1 MNAEL
6 KKEKGTERTL
16 MSVDQY
22 QRTVN
27 NLDKEIADLEKKKAT
42 VDKKAADEAKK
53 ATSVSISKN
62 ASVSTVKSKMKE
74 IERHN
79 AASNKAAAESADLQK
94 RIADKRA
101 KRNDAYQKLQKE
113 QDRERKKEQQSIK
126 RMQESYERKITAME
140 TEMVPRRIIGSDE
153 LSNNKEIPEY
163 DVFVSH
169 AWEDKES
176 FVDEFVQAL
185 RERDLKVWYDTSKMK
200 WGDSMRAKIDEGL
213 RHSRFGVAV
222 LSPDYISEGK
232 YWTKAEL
239 DGLFQ
244 LESINGKM
252 LLPIW
257 HNLTKKQVM
266 DFSPIIAG
274 KLAMNTASLTPDEIA
289 DKLVELLS
297 EETKG

>member
-1 MNAEL
+1 
-6 KKEKGTERTL
+6 

-22 QRTVN
+22 QRMVN
-27 NLDKEIADLEKKKAT
+27 ILDKEIADLEKKKALA
-42 VDKKAADEAKK
+42 DKKAATEAKK
-53 ATSVSISKN
+53 ASGVSISKN
-62 ASVSTVKSKMKE
+62 ASAATIKSKMRQ
-74 IERHN
+74 IEGYN
-79 AASNKAAAESADLQK
+79 AASQKAEAESAGFQK
-94 RIADKRA
+94 KIADKRA

-113 QDRERKKEQQSIK
+113 QDREKKKEQQSIK
-126 RMQESYERKITAME
+126 RMQQSYERKIAEME
-140 TEMVPRRIIGSDE
+140 SGILPKNVVEPRDPLE
-153 LSNNKEIPEY
+153 DNDIPEY

-185 RERDLKVWYDTSKMK
+185 RDRGLQVWYDTTKMK

-289 DKLVELLS
+289 DKLVELLQ
-297 EETKG
+297 EEMEGED

>member
-1 MNAEL
+1 
-6 KKEKGTERTL
+6 
-16 MSVDQY
+16 MSVEQH

-27 NLDKEIADLEKKKAT
+27 SLDKEIANLEKKKAT
-42 VDKKAADEAKK
+42 ADKKAASEAKK
-53 ATSVSISKN
+53 AAGISISKN
-62 ASVSTVKSKMKE
+62 ASDATIKSKMRQ
-74 IERHN
+74 INGHI
-79 AASNKAAAESADLQK
+79 ASSQKAETESADLQK
-94 RIADKRA
+94 KIADKRV

-113 QDRERKKEQQSIK
+113 QDREKEKEQKSIK
-126 RMQESYERKITAME
+126 RMQESYEKKIAEME
-140 TEMVPRRIIGSDE
+140 DKLLPQNIPGQREQSGGNDV
-153 LSNNKEIPEY
+153 PEY

-185 RERDLKVWYDTSKMK
+185 RDRELKVWYDTTKMK

-213 RHSRFGVAV
+213 RHSRFGVV
-222 LSPDYISEGK
+222 ILSPNYIAEEK

-244 LESINGKM
+244 LESINGKV

-266 DFSPIIAG
+266 DYSPIIAG

-289 DKLVELLS
+289 DKLVELLD
-297 EETKG
+297 E

>member
-1 MNAEL
+1 M
-6 KKEKGTERTL
+6 R
-16 MSVDQY
+16 VDQY

-27 NLDKEIADLEKKKAT
+27 SLDKEIADLEKKKAA
-42 VDKKAADEAKK
+42 VDKKAASEAKK
-53 ATSVSISKN
+53 ATGVSISNN
-62 ASVSTVKSKMKE
+62 ASAATIKSKIRQIDGYK
-74 IERHN
+74 
-79 AASNKAAAESADLQK
+79 ASSQKAEAESADLQK
-94 RIADKRA
+94 KIADKRA

-113 QDRERKKEQQSIK
+113 QNREKKKEQQSLK
-126 RMQESYERKITAME
+126 RMQQSYERKIAAME
-140 TEMVPRRIIGSDE
+140 AELVSQQIIGSHE
-153 LSNNKEIPEY
+153 QSEYKEAPEY

-185 RERDLKVWYDTSKMK
+185 RGRNLRVWYDTAKMK

-222 LSPDYISEGK
+222 LSPDYIAEGK

-266 DFSPIIAG
+266 NFSPIIAG
-274 KLAMNTASLTPDEIA
+274 KLAMTTASMTPNEIA
-289 DKLVELLS
+289 DKLAELLH
-297 EETKG
+297 EETEDED